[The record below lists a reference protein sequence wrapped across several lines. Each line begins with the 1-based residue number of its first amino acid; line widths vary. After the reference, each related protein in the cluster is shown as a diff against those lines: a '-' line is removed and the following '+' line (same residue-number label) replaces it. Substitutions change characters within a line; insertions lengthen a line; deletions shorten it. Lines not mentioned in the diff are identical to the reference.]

1 MHKYVDSHLPLS
13 GIYALSPFLFIYFFF
28 NCQEKYSKNLAAK
41 RGKGGIKTRLKNHF
55 SHCSFSI
62 KKKKEEEEEEEEEE
76 ESKKERKKEKK
87 RKEKKKEKKRKE
99 ERKKERS
106 IALFL
111 TKVRETK
118 PFFVA

>member
-1 MHKYVDSHLPLS
+1 M
-13 GIYALSPFLFIYFFF
+13 
-28 NCQEKYSKNLAAK
+28 AAK
-41 RGKGGIKTRLKNHF
+41 RGKGGTKTRLKNHF
-55 SHCSFSI
+55 SQCSFSI

-76 ESKKERKKEKK
+76 ERKKERKKERKEKNRKEKK
-87 RKEKKKEKKRKE
+87 RKEKKK
-99 ERKKERS
+99 S